1 MKYALRK
8 EEIETKKGIKEW
20 QLIYVD
26 EGPGIAP
33 EYRKSVFNKF
43 FRIPNTQSGG
53 TGLGLSIV
61 KSIVELHNGKVAIL
75 DSEVGLVLELSFPE
89 YEQPKFPEEY

>member
-43 FRIPNTQSGG
+43 SSPSLIHFHDCKLSELREDGCVLKALFSQSILEGTTRPSGG
-53 TGLGLSIV
+53 
-61 KSIVELHNGKVAIL
+61 
-75 DSEVGLVLELSFPE
+75 
-89 YEQPKFPEEY
+89 